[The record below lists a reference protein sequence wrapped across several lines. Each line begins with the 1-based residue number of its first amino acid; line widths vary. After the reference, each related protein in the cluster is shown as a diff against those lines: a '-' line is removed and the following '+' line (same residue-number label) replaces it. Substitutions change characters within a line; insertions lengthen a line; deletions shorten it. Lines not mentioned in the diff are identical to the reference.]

1 MKGRNHVRRSLARR
15 ALGAGLALAASVPLV
30 LSAAAPATAAPT
42 DVITIAGS
50 DTTEL
55 VVKAMF
61 NCGANG
67 LCASTPGVTNPTYNL
82 FAASNQTTPAVIPA
96 DPNCQGGGAATYH
109 FPVGP
114 GEFAT
119 PNGSSAGRTALINSV
134 AKTYPD
140 AAHNSTDV
148 GSFGGCI
155 DLARSSSFS
164 SNPKLEYY
172 AFAVD
177 AVGVAS
183 PSFNAPA
190 SLTIQQVRDIYNCVV
205 NDWSQVGGR
214 SGPIVRQVPV
224 AGSGT
229 GDFFMTNV
237 LGKPN
242 INRDT
247 TNFPNSGASG
257 ACAPAIFTEE
267 NNGKPL
273 ATDATLRGNY
283 QNYIEAY
290 SSGKWVFQANGSSNP
305 TVDLR
310 AGARPIALVNNDVTT
325 GVPGAAPATGVRWLG
340 SSWRLN
346 DATVLPG
353 ASYNF
358 RTTAA
363 VTSTGTTT
371 ITAPAGTFGPND
383 VGRTVTNGSSA
394 FIAANSKIVS
404 VSGTGDSADLNNATT
419 AAGSGTVNVFDQNR
433 VAASVTAS
441 GQLVT
446 TLTAA
451 AGTFKA
457 TDVGMYLQ
465 GAYINDGTVVTTV
478 SPAGDSITI
487 STPTKSNTAYAPNT
501 YAANGTQNLT
511 VGWSIISDKNPHV
524 LTSSN
529 VQYPGTRYVYNVLH
543 TDSPNYAEA
552 RALVGYDD
560 TGATS
565 LLSSVCDGN
574 QAGTIAAGGFL
585 ELPALDRDGAGVGQD
600 LPRTCV
606 FRK

>member
-1 MKGRNHVRRSLARR
+1 M
-15 ALGAGLALAASVPLV
+15 PLV
-30 LSAAAPATAAPT
+30 LGVAASSASAAPT

-67 LCASTPGVTNPTYNL
+67 LCANTPGITNPTYNL
-82 FAASNQTTPAVIPA
+82 FAASNQTTPAVVPA
-96 DPNCQGGGAATYH
+96 DPNCQGAGPVTYH
-109 FPVGP
+109 FPVGA

-119 PNGSSAGRTALINSV
+119 PNGSSAGRNALLNAV

-164 SNPKLEYY
+164 SNPKFEYY

-190 SLTIQQVRDIYNCVV
+190 SMTIQQVRDIYNCVV

-214 SGPIVRQVPV
+214 PGPIVRQVPV

-237 LGKPN
+237 LAKPN
-242 INRDT
+242 TNRDT

-290 SSGKWVFQANGSSNP
+290 SAGKWVFQANGSSNP
-305 TVDLR
+305 TIDLR
-310 AGARPIALVNNDVTT
+310 AGVRPIALVNTDATS
-325 GVPGAAPATGVRWLG
+325 GIPGAAPATPVRWLG
-340 SSWRLN
+340 SQWRMN
-346 DATVLPG
+346 DATVLLG
-353 ASYNF
+353 GTYNV
-358 RTTAA
+358 RTTVA
-363 VTSTGTTT
+363 VTSDSTTT
-371 ITAPAGTFGPND
+371 ITAPASTFGPND
-383 VGRTVTNGSSA
+383 VGRTVTNGSA
-394 FIAANSKIVS
+394 TFVPANTKIVS
-404 VSGTGDSADLNNATT
+404 VSVAGDSATLNNATT
-419 AAGSGTVNVFDQNR
+419 ANGSGTVKVFDVNR
-433 VAASVTAS
+433 TVASVTAGS
-441 GQLVT
+441 QLTT

-465 GAYINDGTVVTTV
+465 GSFINDGTVITTV
-478 SPAGDSITI
+478 SPTGDSVTI
-487 STPTKSNTAYAPNT
+487 STPTKSTTAFGAT
-501 YAANGTQNLT
+501 YPATANLT
-511 VGWSIISDKNPHV
+511 LGWSIVSDKNPHV
-524 LTSSN
+524 LASSDQ
-529 VQYPGTRYVYNVLH
+529 QYVGSRYVYNVLH

-552 RALVGYDD
+552 RQLVGYDD

-565 LLSSVCDGN
+565 QLSSVCDGS
-574 QAGTIAAGGFL
+574 QAGVIAANGFL